1 MVSNIPQDDP
11 NEPPQRQPPGQP
23 QGQIV
28 PLDDSDDLTASFE
41 QAIAEGDQQH
51 YCLRLFVA
59 GATPRSIQAL
69 ERLNL
74 LCETYLQGRYELEVI
89 DIYQAP
95 SALEADNVVAIPTLV
110 KQLPPPLRNIVGDLS
125 DTEKVLKGL
134 DIIPKS

>member
-1 MVSNIPQDDP
+1 MDEAPPEPTVSP
-11 NEPPQRQPPGQP
+11 EE
-23 QGQIV
+23 
-28 PLDDSDDLTASFE
+28 SDALTASFE
-41 QAIAEGDQQH
+41 EAIAVGAQQH
-51 YCLRLFVA
+51 YRLRLFLA

-69 ERLNL
+69 ERLKH

-89 DIYQAP
+89 DVYQAP
-95 SALEADNVVAIPTLV
+95 SALGADNVVAIPTLV